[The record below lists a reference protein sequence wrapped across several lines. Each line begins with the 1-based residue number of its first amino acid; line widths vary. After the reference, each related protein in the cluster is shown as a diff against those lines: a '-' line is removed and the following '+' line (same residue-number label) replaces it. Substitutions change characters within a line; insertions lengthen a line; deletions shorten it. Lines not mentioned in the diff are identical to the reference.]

1 MLSINLFKKHIFFE
15 FMKNFL
21 IVGAT
26 FIAFAIV
33 LDLFEEISFFKE
45 YDVGPFF
52 PLIMSL
58 LKVPSILYEI
68 FPFIFLISTRMF
80 FVNLFEKEELIVLKK
95 HGVDNLVLIKILII
109 TSLVCGILIVSLFY
123 TISAQMK
130 HSYLSFK
137 NKFTDDKKYL
147 AVVNENG
154 LWIKDEVD
162 NSINIINAETFEND
176 TLKKLIITQMDKDFN
191 IVKTIIGKSANIQK
205 NTWKIKNVEVH
216 EIEKSKA
223 NHDQILFKTN
233 FNKEKLNSIF
243 SNLTSLTFFE
253 LLSMSKDYNQL
264 GYSTLEI
271 NSHLHKLYSFP
282 IYLMIMSLV
291 GGILMLNIKYN
302 KSKIVNITIGI
313 ILSVIIYYLN
323 YFINLLGTNEKLPI
337 IISIWLPHLILF
349 LLCLT
354 FLIRINEN

>member
-1 MLSINLFKKHIFFE
+1 MIIKTYQQY
-15 FMKNFL
+15 L
-21 IVGAT
+21 I
-26 FIAFAIV
+26 
-33 LDLFEEISFFKE
+33 K
-45 YDVGPFF
+45 
-52 PLIMSL
+52 SL
-58 LKVPSILYEI
+58 LKNIFLISCLFLILSFLLNILEEIKFFKNLDLGISYSFLLTFLNVPSILYEI
-68 FPFIFLISTRMF
+68 FPFIFLISTQMF

-95 HGVDNLVLIKILII
+95 HGLDNLVLIKILII

-137 NKFTDDKKYL
+137 NKFTDDNKYL

-162 NSINIINAETFEND
+162 NSINIINAEIFEND

-216 EIEKSKA
+216 EIEKSKVS
-223 NHDQILFKTN
+223 HDQILFKTN
-233 FNKEKLNSIF
+233 FNKEKLNNIF

-349 LLCLT
+349 LFCLT

>member
-1 MLSINLFKKHIFFE
+1 MIIKTYQQY
-15 FMKNFL
+15 L
-21 IVGAT
+21 I
-26 FIAFAIV
+26 
-33 LDLFEEISFFKE
+33 K
-45 YDVGPFF
+45 
-52 PLIMSL
+52 SL
-58 LKVPSILYEI
+58 LKNIFLISCLFLILSFLLNILEEIKFFKNLDLGISYSFLLTFLNVPSILYEI
-68 FPFIFLISTRMF
+68 FPFIFLISTQMF

-95 HGVDNLVLIKILII
+95 HGLDNLVLIKILIT

-123 TISAQMK
+123 TFSAQMK

-137 NKFTDDKKYL
+137 NKFTNDNKYL

-216 EIEKSKA
+216 EIEKSKVS
-223 NHDQILFKTN
+223 HDQILFKTN
-233 FNKEKLNSIF
+233 FNKEKLNNIF

-271 NSHLHKLYSFP
+271 NSHLHKLFSFP

-349 LLCLT
+349 LFCLT

>member
-1 MLSINLFKKHIFFE
+1 MIIKIYQQY
-15 FMKNFL
+15 L
-21 IVGAT
+21 I
-26 FIAFAIV
+26 
-33 LDLFEEISFFKE
+33 K
-45 YDVGPFF
+45 
-52 PLIMSL
+52 SL
-58 LKVPSILYEI
+58 LKYIFLISGIFLILSFLLNIIEEIRFFKNLDLGISYSFLLTFLNVPSIVYEI
-68 FPFIFLISTRMF
+68 FPFIFLISTQMF

-95 HGVDNLVLIKILII
+95 HGLDNLVLIKILII

-123 TISAQMK
+123 TLSAQMK
-130 HSYLSFK
+130 HSYLTFK
-137 NKFTDDKKYL
+137 NKFTNDNKYL

-162 NSINIINAETFEND
+162 NSINIINAEIFEND
-176 TLKKLIITQMDKDFN
+176 TLKKLIITQMDEDFN
-191 IVKTIIGKSANIQK
+191 IIKTIIGKSANIQK

-216 EIEKSKA
+216 ETEKSKVSL
-223 NHDQILFKTN
+223 DQILFKTN
-233 FNKEKLNSIF
+233 FNKEKLNNIF
-243 SNLTSLTFFE
+243 SNLSSLTFIE

-323 YFINLLGTNEKLPI
+323 YFINLLGTNEKIPTIL
-337 IISIWLPHLILF
+337 SIWLPHLILF
-349 LLCLT
+349 LFCLT

>member
-1 MLSINLFKKHIFFE
+1 MIIKIYQQY
-15 FMKNFL
+15 L
-21 IVGAT
+21 I
-26 FIAFAIV
+26 
-33 LDLFEEISFFKE
+33 K
-45 YDVGPFF
+45 
-52 PLIMSL
+52 SL
-58 LKVPSILYEI
+58 LKNIFLISCLFLILSFLLNIIEEIRFFKNLDLGISYSFLLTFLNVPSILYEI
-68 FPFIFLISTRMF
+68 FPFIFLISTQMF

-162 NSINIINAETFEND
+162 NSINIINAEIFEND
-176 TLKKLIITQMDKDFN
+176 TLKKLTITQMDKDFN
-191 IVKTIIGKSANIQK
+191 IVKTIVGKSANIQK
-205 NTWKIKNVEVH
+205 NTWKIKNVEVY
-216 EIEKSKA
+216 EIEQSKA
-223 NHDQILFKTN
+223 SYDQILFKTN
-233 FNKEKLNSIF
+233 FNKEKLNNIF

-349 LLCLT
+349 LFCLT

>member
-1 MLSINLFKKHIFFE
+1 MIIKTYQQY
-15 FMKNFL
+15 L
-21 IVGAT
+21 I
-26 FIAFAIV
+26 
-33 LDLFEEISFFKE
+33 K
-45 YDVGPFF
+45 
-52 PLIMSL
+52 SL
-58 LKVPSILYEI
+58 LKNIFLISCIFLILSFVLNILEEIKFLKNSDLGISYSFLLTFLNVPSIVYEI
-68 FPFIFLISTRMF
+68 FPFIFLISTQMF

-95 HGVDNLVLIKILII
+95 HGLDNLVLIKILII
-109 TSLVCGILIVSLFY
+109 TSLVCGILIVSVFY
-123 TISAQMK
+123 TFSAQMK

-137 NKFTDDKKYL
+137 NKFTNDNKYL

-162 NSINIINAETFEND
+162 NSINIINAEIFEND
-176 TLKKLIITQMDKDFN
+176 TLKKLIITQMDRDFN

-205 NTWKIKNVEVH
+205 NTWKIKNVVVH
-216 EIEKSKA
+216 EMEKSRA

-233 FNKEKLNSIF
+233 FNKEKLNNIF
-243 SNLTSLTFFE
+243 SNLTSLTFFQ

-291 GGILMLNIKYN
+291 GGILMLNVKYN
-302 KSKIVNITIGI
+302 KSKVANITIGI

-323 YFINLLGTNEKLPI
+323 YFINLLGTNEKIPTIL
-337 IISIWLPHLILF
+337 SIWLPHLILF
-349 LLCLT
+349 LFCLT

>member
-1 MLSINLFKKHIFFE
+1 MIIKTYQQY
-15 FMKNFL
+15 L
-21 IVGAT
+21 I
-26 FIAFAIV
+26 
-33 LDLFEEISFFKE
+33 K
-45 YDVGPFF
+45 
-52 PLIMSL
+52 SL
-58 LKVPSILYEI
+58 LKNIFLISCLFLILSFLLNILEEIKFFKNLDLGISFSFLLTFLNVPSILYEI
-68 FPFIFLISTRMF
+68 FPFIFLISTQMF

-216 EIEKSKA
+216 EIEKSKVS
-223 NHDQILFKTN
+223 HDQILFKTN
-233 FNKEKLNSIF
+233 FNKEKLNNIF

-349 LLCLT
+349 LFCLT

>member
-1 MLSINLFKKHIFFE
+1 MIIKTYQQY
-15 FMKNFL
+15 L
-21 IVGAT
+21 I
-26 FIAFAIV
+26 
-33 LDLFEEISFFKE
+33 K
-45 YDVGPFF
+45 
-52 PLIMSL
+52 SL
-58 LKVPSILYEI
+58 LKNIFLISCLFLILSFLLNILEEIKFFKNLDLGISFSFLLTFLNVPSILYEI
-68 FPFIFLISTRMF
+68 FPFIFLISTQMF

-162 NSINIINAETFEND
+162 NSINIINAEIFEND

-216 EIEKSKA
+216 EIEKAKVS
-223 NHDQILFKTN
+223 HDQILFKTN
-233 FNKEKLNSIF
+233 FNKEKLNNIF

-349 LLCLT
+349 LFCLT

>member
-1 MLSINLFKKHIFFE
+1 MIIKTYQQY
-15 FMKNFL
+15 L
-21 IVGAT
+21 I
-26 FIAFAIV
+26 
-33 LDLFEEISFFKE
+33 K
-45 YDVGPFF
+45 
-52 PLIMSL
+52 SL
-58 LKVPSILYEI
+58 LKNIFLISCLFLILSFLLNILEEIKFFKNLDLGISYSFLLTFLNVPSILYEI
-68 FPFIFLISTRMF
+68 FPFIFLISTQMF

-95 HGVDNLVLIKILII
+95 HGVDNLVLIKILIT

-162 NSINIINAETFEND
+162 NSINIINAEIFEND

-216 EIEKSKA
+216 EIEKPKVS
-223 NHDQILFKTN
+223 HDQILFKTN
-233 FNKEKLNSIF
+233 FNKEKLNNIF

-349 LLCLT
+349 LFCLT

>member
-1 MLSINLFKKHIFFE
+1 MIIKIYQQY
-15 FMKNFL
+15 L
-21 IVGAT
+21 I
-26 FIAFAIV
+26 
-33 LDLFEEISFFKE
+33 K
-45 YDVGPFF
+45 
-52 PLIMSL
+52 SL
-58 LKVPSILYEI
+58 LKNIFLISCLFLILSFLLNILEEIKFFKNLDLGISYSFLLTFLNVPSILYEI
-68 FPFIFLISTRMF
+68 FPFIFLISTQMF

-162 NSINIINAETFEND
+162 NSINIINAEIFEND

-216 EIEKSKA
+216 EIEKPKA
-223 NHDQILFKTN
+223 SYDQILFKTN

-349 LLCLT
+349 LFCLT

>member
-1 MLSINLFKKHIFFE
+1 MIIKTYQQY
-15 FMKNFL
+15 L
-21 IVGAT
+21 I
-26 FIAFAIV
+26 
-33 LDLFEEISFFKE
+33 K
-45 YDVGPFF
+45 
-52 PLIMSL
+52 SL
-58 LKVPSILYEI
+58 LKNIFLISCLFLILSFLLNILEEIKFFKNLDLGISYSFLLTFLNVPSILYEI
-68 FPFIFLISTRMF
+68 FPFIFLISTQMF

-162 NSINIINAETFEND
+162 NSINIINAEIFEND

-191 IVKTIIGKSANIQK
+191 IVKTIVGKSANIQK

-216 EIEKSKA
+216 EIENPKVSH
-223 NHDQILFKTN
+223 NQILFKTN
-233 FNKEKLNSIF
+233 FNNEKLNNIF

-349 LLCLT
+349 LFCLT

>member
-1 MLSINLFKKHIFFE
+1 MIIKTYQQY
-15 FMKNFL
+15 L
-21 IVGAT
+21 I
-26 FIAFAIV
+26 
-33 LDLFEEISFFKE
+33 K
-45 YDVGPFF
+45 
-52 PLIMSL
+52 SL
-58 LKVPSILYEI
+58 LKNIFLISFIFLILAFLLNIVEEIRFFKNLDLGISYSFLLTFLNVPSIVYEI
-68 FPFIFLISTRMF
+68 FPFIFLISTQMF

-95 HGVDNLVLIKILII
+95 HGLDNLVLIKILIT

-123 TISAQMK
+123 TFSAKMK

-137 NKFTDDKKYL
+137 NKFTNDNKYL

-162 NSINIINAETFEND
+162 NSINIINAEIFEND
-176 TLKKLIITQMDKDFN
+176 ILKNLIITQMDRNFS
-191 IVKTIIGKSANIQK
+191 IVKTIIAKSANIQK

-216 EIEKSKA
+216 ETEKAKA

-233 FNKEKLNSIF
+233 FNKEKLNNIF
-243 SNLTSLTFFE
+243 SNLTSLTFFQ
-253 LLSMSKDYNQL
+253 LLSMSKDYDQL

-323 YFINLLGTNEKLPI
+323 YFINLLGTNEKIPTIL
-337 IISIWLPHLILF
+337 SIWLPHLILF
-349 LLCLT
+349 LFCLT

>member
-1 MLSINLFKKHIFFE
+1 MIIKTYQQY
-15 FMKNFL
+15 L
-21 IVGAT
+21 I
-26 FIAFAIV
+26 
-33 LDLFEEISFFKE
+33 K
-45 YDVGPFF
+45 
-52 PLIMSL
+52 SL
-58 LKVPSILYEI
+58 LKNIFLISCLFLILSFLLNILEEIKFFKNLDLGISYSFLLTFLNVPSILYEI
-68 FPFIFLISTRMF
+68 FPFIFLISTQMF

-123 TISAQMK
+123 TISSQMK

-162 NSINIINAETFEND
+162 NSINIINAEIFEND
-176 TLKKLIITQMDKDFN
+176 TLKKLTITQMDKDFN

-216 EIEKSKA
+216 EIENPKVS
-223 NHDQILFKTN
+223 HDQILFKTN
-233 FNKEKLNSIF
+233 FNKEKLNNIF

-323 YFINLLGTNEKLPI
+323 FFINLLGTNEKLPI

-349 LLCLT
+349 LFCLT

>member
-1 MLSINLFKKHIFFE
+1 MIIKTYQQY
-15 FMKNFL
+15 L
-21 IVGAT
+21 I
-26 FIAFAIV
+26 
-33 LDLFEEISFFKE
+33 K
-45 YDVGPFF
+45 
-52 PLIMSL
+52 SL
-58 LKVPSILYEI
+58 LKNIFLISGIFLILSFLLNIIEEIRFFKNLDLGISYSFLLTFLNVPSIVYEI
-68 FPFIFLISTRMF
+68 FPFIFLISTQMF

-95 HGVDNLVLIKILII
+95 HGLDNLVLIRILIT

-123 TISAQMK
+123 TFSAQMK

-137 NKFTDDKKYL
+137 NKFTNDNKYL

-162 NSINIINAETFEND
+162 NSINIINAEIFEND
-176 TLKKLIITQMDKDFN
+176 TLKNLIITQMDKNFN
-191 IVKTIIGKSANIQK
+191 IVKTIIAKSANIQK

-216 EIEKSKA
+216 EAEKPRA

-233 FNKEKLNSIF
+233 FNKEKLNNIF
-243 SNLTSLTFFE
+243 SNLTSLTFFQ

-264 GYSTLEI
+264 GYSTIEI

-291 GGILMLNIKYN
+291 GGILMLKIKHN

-323 YFINLLGTNEKLPI
+323 YFINLLGTNEKIPTIL
-337 IISIWLPHLILF
+337 SIWLPHLILF
-349 LLCLT
+349 LFCLT

>member
-1 MLSINLFKKHIFFE
+1 MIIKIYQQY
-15 FMKNFL
+15 L
-21 IVGAT
+21 I
-26 FIAFAIV
+26 
-33 LDLFEEISFFKE
+33 K
-45 YDVGPFF
+45 
-52 PLIMSL
+52 SL
-58 LKVPSILYEI
+58 LKNIFLISCLFLILSFLLNIIEEIRFFKNLDLGISYSFLLTFLNVPSILYEI
-68 FPFIFLISTRMF
+68 FPFIFLISTQMF
-80 FVNLFEKEELIVLKK
+80 FVNLFEKEEIIVLKK
-95 HGVDNLVLIKILII
+95 HGLDNLVLVKILII

-162 NSINIINAETFEND
+162 NSINIINAEIFEND

-216 EIEKSKA
+216 EVGKSEVS
-223 NHDQILFKTN
+223 HDQILFKTN
-233 FNKEKLNSIF
+233 FNKEKLNNIF

-349 LLCLT
+349 LFCLT

>member
-1 MLSINLFKKHIFFE
+1 MIIKTYQQY
-15 FMKNFL
+15 L
-21 IVGAT
+21 I
-26 FIAFAIV
+26 
-33 LDLFEEISFFKE
+33 K
-45 YDVGPFF
+45 
-52 PLIMSL
+52 SL
-58 LKVPSILYEI
+58 LKNIFLISCLFLILSFLLNILEEIKFFKNLDLGISYSFLLTFLNVPSILYEI
-68 FPFIFLISTRMF
+68 FPFIFLISTQMF

-95 HGVDNLVLIKILII
+95 HGLDNLVIIKILII

-123 TISAQMK
+123 TISSQMK

-162 NSINIINAETFEND
+162 NSINIINAEIFEND

-216 EIEKSKA
+216 EIEKSKVS
-223 NHDQILFKTN
+223 HDQILFKTN
-233 FNKEKLNSIF
+233 FNKEKLNNIF

-349 LLCLT
+349 LFCLT

>member
-1 MLSINLFKKHIFFE
+1 MIIKTYQQY
-15 FMKNFL
+15 L
-21 IVGAT
+21 I
-26 FIAFAIV
+26 
-33 LDLFEEISFFKE
+33 K
-45 YDVGPFF
+45 
-52 PLIMSL
+52 SL
-58 LKVPSILYEI
+58 LKNIFLISCLFLILSFLLNILEEIKFFKNLDLGISYSFLLTFLNVPSILYEI
-68 FPFIFLISTRMF
+68 FPFIFLISTQMF

-191 IVKTIIGKSANIQK
+191 IVKIIIGKSANIQK

-216 EIEKSKA
+216 EMEKPKVS
-223 NHDQILFKTN
+223 HDQILFKTN
-233 FNKEKLNSIF
+233 FNKEKLNNIF

-349 LLCLT
+349 LFCLT

>member
-1 MLSINLFKKHIFFE
+1 MIIKTYQQY
-15 FMKNFL
+15 L
-21 IVGAT
+21 I
-26 FIAFAIV
+26 
-33 LDLFEEISFFKE
+33 K
-45 YDVGPFF
+45 
-52 PLIMSL
+52 SL
-58 LKVPSILYEI
+58 LKNIFLISCLFLILSFLLNILEEIKFFKNLDLGISYSFLLTFLNVPSILYEI
-68 FPFIFLISTRMF
+68 FPFIFLISTQMF

-162 NSINIINAETFEND
+162 NSINIINAEIFEND

-216 EIEKSKA
+216 EIEKSKVR
-223 NHDQILFKTN
+223 HDQILFKTN

-349 LLCLT
+349 LFCLT

>member
-1 MLSINLFKKHIFFE
+1 MIIKIYQQY
-15 FMKNFL
+15 L
-21 IVGAT
+21 I
-26 FIAFAIV
+26 
-33 LDLFEEISFFKE
+33 K
-45 YDVGPFF
+45 
-52 PLIMSL
+52 SL
-58 LKVPSILYEI
+58 LKWIFLISGIFLILSFLLNIIEEIRFFKNLDLGISYSFLLTFLNVPSILYEI
-68 FPFIFLISTRMF
+68 FPFIFLISTQMF

-95 HGVDNLVLIKILII
+95 HGVDNLVLIKILIT

-162 NSINIINAETFEND
+162 NSINIINAEIFEND
-176 TLKKLIITQMDKDFN
+176 TLKKLTITQMDKDFN
-191 IVKTIIGKSANIQK
+191 IVKTIVGKSANIQK
-205 NTWKIKNVEVH
+205 NTWKIKNVEVY
-216 EIEKSKA
+216 EIEQSKA
-223 NHDQILFKTN
+223 SYDQILFKTN

-349 LLCLT
+349 LFCLT

>member
-1 MLSINLFKKHIFFE
+1 MIIKTYQQY
-15 FMKNFL
+15 L
-21 IVGAT
+21 I
-26 FIAFAIV
+26 
-33 LDLFEEISFFKE
+33 K
-45 YDVGPFF
+45 
-52 PLIMSL
+52 SL
-58 LKVPSILYEI
+58 LKNIFLISCLFLILSFLLNILEEIKFFKNLDLGISYSFLLTFLNVPSILYEI
-68 FPFIFLISTRMF
+68 FPFIFLISTQMF

-95 HGVDNLVLIKILII
+95 HGLDNLVIIKILII

-162 NSINIINAETFEND
+162 NSINIINAEIFEND

-216 EIEKSKA
+216 EIEKSKVS
-223 NHDQILFKTN
+223 HDQILFKTN
-233 FNKEKLNSIF
+233 FNKEKLNNIF

-349 LLCLT
+349 LFCLT

>member
-1 MLSINLFKKHIFFE
+1 
-15 FMKNFL
+15 
-21 IVGAT
+21 
-26 FIAFAIV
+26 
-33 LDLFEEISFFKE
+33 
-45 YDVGPFF
+45 
-52 PLIMSL
+52 
-58 LKVPSILYEI
+58 
-68 FPFIFLISTRMF
+68 MF

-162 NSINIINAETFEND
+162 NSINIINAEIFEND

-216 EIEKSKA
+216 EIEKSKVS
-223 NHDQILFKTN
+223 HDQILFKTN
-233 FNKEKLNSIF
+233 FNKEKLNNIF

-349 LLCLT
+349 LFCLT

>member
-1 MLSINLFKKHIFFE
+1 MIIKTYQQY
-15 FMKNFL
+15 L
-21 IVGAT
+21 I
-26 FIAFAIV
+26 
-33 LDLFEEISFFKE
+33 K
-45 YDVGPFF
+45 
-52 PLIMSL
+52 SL
-58 LKVPSILYEI
+58 LKNIFLISCLFLILSFLLNILEEIKFFKNLDLGISYSFLLTFLNVPSILYEI
-68 FPFIFLISTRMF
+68 FPFIFLISTQMF

-123 TISAQMK
+123 TISSQMK

-162 NSINIINAETFEND
+162 NSINIINAEIFEND

-216 EIEKSKA
+216 EIEKPKVS
-223 NHDQILFKTN
+223 HDQILFKTN
-233 FNKEKLNSIF
+233 FNKEKLNNIF

-349 LLCLT
+349 LFCLT

>member
-1 MLSINLFKKHIFFE
+1 MIIKTYQQY
-15 FMKNFL
+15 L
-21 IVGAT
+21 I
-26 FIAFAIV
+26 
-33 LDLFEEISFFKE
+33 K
-45 YDVGPFF
+45 
-52 PLIMSL
+52 SL
-58 LKVPSILYEI
+58 LKNIFLISCLFLILSFLLNILEEIKFFKNLDLGISYSFLLTFLNVPSILYEI
-68 FPFIFLISTRMF
+68 FPFIFLISTQMF

-123 TISAQMK
+123 TISSQMK

-162 NSINIINAETFEND
+162 NSINIINAEIFEND
-176 TLKKLIITQMDKDFN
+176 TLKKLTITQMDKDFN

-216 EIEKSKA
+216 EIEKSKVS
-223 NHDQILFKTN
+223 HDQILFKTN
-233 FNKEKLNSIF
+233 FNKEKLNNIF

-349 LLCLT
+349 LFCLT

>member
-1 MLSINLFKKHIFFE
+1 MIIKTYQRY
-15 FMKNFL
+15 L
-21 IVGAT
+21 I
-26 FIAFAIV
+26 
-33 LDLFEEISFFKE
+33 K
-45 YDVGPFF
+45 
-52 PLIMSL
+52 SL
-58 LKVPSILYEI
+58 LKNIFLISCIFLILAFFLNIIEEIRFFKNLDLGISYSFLLTFLNVPSIVYEI
-68 FPFIFLISTRMF
+68 FPFIFLISAQMF

-95 HGVDNLVLIKILII
+95 HGLDNLVLIKILIT
-109 TSLVCGILIVSLFY
+109 TSLVCGILIVSVFY
-123 TISAQMK
+123 TFSAQMK

-137 NKFTDDKKYL
+137 NKFTNDNKYL

-154 LWIKDEVD
+154 LWIKDEID
-162 NSINIINAETFEND
+162 NSINIINAEIFEND
-176 TLKKLIITQMDKDFN
+176 TLKKLIITQMDRDFN

-216 EIEKSKA
+216 ETEKSKA

-233 FNKEKLNSIF
+233 FNKEKLNNIF
-243 SNLTSLTFFE
+243 SNLTSLTFFQ

-282 IYLMIMSLV
+282 IYLTIMSLV

-302 KSKIVNITIGI
+302 KSKIANITIGI

-323 YFINLLGTNEKLPI
+323 YFINLLGMNEKIPT

-349 LLCLT
+349 LFCLT

>member
-1 MLSINLFKKHIFFE
+1 MIIKTYQQY
-15 FMKNFL
+15 L
-21 IVGAT
+21 I
-26 FIAFAIV
+26 
-33 LDLFEEISFFKE
+33 K
-45 YDVGPFF
+45 
-52 PLIMSL
+52 SL
-58 LKVPSILYEI
+58 LKNIFLISCLFLILSFLLNILEEIKFFKNLDLGISYSFLLTFLNVPSILYEI
-68 FPFIFLISTRMF
+68 FPFIFLISTQMF

-95 HGVDNLVLIKILII
+95 HGLDNLVIIKILII

-137 NKFTDDKKYL
+137 NKFSDDKKYL

-162 NSINIINAETFEND
+162 NSINIINAEILEND
-176 TLKKLIITQMDKDFN
+176 TLKELIITQMDKDFN

-216 EIEKSKA
+216 EIEKSKVS
-223 NHDQILFKTN
+223 HDQILFKTN
-233 FNKEKLNSIF
+233 FNKEKLNNIF

-349 LLCLT
+349 LFCLT

>member
-1 MLSINLFKKHIFFE
+1 MIIKTYQQY
-15 FMKNFL
+15 L
-21 IVGAT
+21 I
-26 FIAFAIV
+26 
-33 LDLFEEISFFKE
+33 K
-45 YDVGPFF
+45 
-52 PLIMSL
+52 SL
-58 LKVPSILYEI
+58 LKNIFLISCLFLILSFLLNIIEEIRFFKNLDLGISYSFLLTFLNVPSILYEI
-68 FPFIFLISTRMF
+68 FPFIFLISTQMF

-162 NSINIINAETFEND
+162 NSINIINAEIFEND

-216 EIEKSKA
+216 EIKKPKVS
-223 NHDQILFKTN
+223 HDQILFKTN
-233 FNKEKLNSIF
+233 FNKEKLNNIF

-349 LLCLT
+349 LFCLT

>member
-1 MLSINLFKKHIFFE
+1 MIIKIYQQY
-15 FMKNFL
+15 L
-21 IVGAT
+21 I
-26 FIAFAIV
+26 
-33 LDLFEEISFFKE
+33 K
-45 YDVGPFF
+45 
-52 PLIMSL
+52 SL
-58 LKVPSILYEI
+58 LKNIFLISCLFLILSFLLNILEEIKFFKNLDLGISYSFLLTFLNVPSILYEI
-68 FPFIFLISTRMF
+68 FPFIFLISTQMF
-80 FVNLFEKEELIVLKK
+80 FVNLFEKEEIIVLKK
-95 HGVDNLVLIKILII
+95 HGLDNLVLVKILII

-162 NSINIINAETFEND
+162 NSINIINAEIFEND

-191 IVKTIIGKSANIQK
+191 IVKIIIGQSANIQK
-205 NTWKIKNVEVH
+205 NTWKIKNVEVY
-216 EIEKSKA
+216 EIEQSKA
-223 NHDQILFKTN
+223 SYDQILFKTN

-349 LLCLT
+349 LFCLT

>member
-1 MLSINLFKKHIFFE
+1 MIIKTYQQY
-15 FMKNFL
+15 L
-21 IVGAT
+21 I
-26 FIAFAIV
+26 
-33 LDLFEEISFFKE
+33 K
-45 YDVGPFF
+45 
-52 PLIMSL
+52 SL
-58 LKVPSILYEI
+58 LKNIFLISCLFLILSFLLNILEEIKFFKNLDLGISYSFLLTFLNVPSILYEI
-68 FPFIFLISTRMF
+68 FPFIFLISTQMF

-162 NSINIINAETFEND
+162 NSINIINAEIFEND

-216 EIEKSKA
+216 EVGKSKVS
-223 NHDQILFKTN
+223 HDQILFKTN
-233 FNKEKLNSIF
+233 FNKEKLNNIF

-349 LLCLT
+349 LFCLT

>member
-1 MLSINLFKKHIFFE
+1 MIIKIYQQY
-15 FMKNFL
+15 L
-21 IVGAT
+21 I
-26 FIAFAIV
+26 
-33 LDLFEEISFFKE
+33 K
-45 YDVGPFF
+45 
-52 PLIMSL
+52 SL
-58 LKVPSILYEI
+58 LKNIFLISCLFLILSFLLNIIEEIRFFKNLDLGISYSFLLTFLNVPSILYEI
-68 FPFIFLISTRMF
+68 FPFIFLISTQMF
-80 FVNLFEKEELIVLKK
+80 FVNLFEKEEIIVLKK
-95 HGVDNLVLIKILII
+95 HGLDNLVLVKILII

-162 NSINIINAETFEND
+162 NSINIINAEIFEND
-176 TLKKLIITQMDKDFN
+176 TLKKLTITQMDKDFN
-191 IVKTIIGKSANIQK
+191 IVKTIVGKSANIQK

-216 EIEKSKA
+216 EIEKSKVS
-223 NHDQILFKTN
+223 HDQILFKTN
-233 FNKEKLNSIF
+233 FNKEKLNNIF

-349 LLCLT
+349 LFCLT

>member
-1 MLSINLFKKHIFFE
+1 MIIKTYQQY
-15 FMKNFL
+15 L
-21 IVGAT
+21 I
-26 FIAFAIV
+26 
-33 LDLFEEISFFKE
+33 K
-45 YDVGPFF
+45 
-52 PLIMSL
+52 SL
-58 LKVPSILYEI
+58 LKNIFLISCLFLILSFLLNIIEEIRFFKNLDLGISYSFLLTFLNVPSILYEI
-68 FPFIFLISTRMF
+68 FPFIFLISTQMF

-162 NSINIINAETFEND
+162 NSINIINAEIFEND

-216 EIEKSKA
+216 EIEKSKVS
-223 NHDQILFKTN
+223 HDQILFKTN
-233 FNKEKLNSIF
+233 FNKEKLNNIF
-243 SNLTSLTFFE
+243 SNLTSLTFIE

-349 LLCLT
+349 LFCLT

>member
-1 MLSINLFKKHIFFE
+1 MIIKTYQQY
-15 FMKNFL
+15 L
-21 IVGAT
+21 I
-26 FIAFAIV
+26 
-33 LDLFEEISFFKE
+33 K
-45 YDVGPFF
+45 
-52 PLIMSL
+52 SL
-58 LKVPSILYEI
+58 LKNIFLISCLFLILSFLLNILEEIKFFKNLDLGISYSFLLTFLNVPSILYEI
-68 FPFIFLISTRMF
+68 FPFIFLISTQMF

-95 HGVDNLVLIKILII
+95 HGLDNLVLIKILII

-162 NSINIINAETFEND
+162 NSINIINAEIFEND

-216 EIEKSKA
+216 EIEKSKVS
-223 NHDQILFKTN
+223 HDQILFKTN
-233 FNKEKLNSIF
+233 FNKEKLNNIF

-313 ILSVIIYYLN
+313 ILSVIIY
-323 YFINLLGTNEKLPI
+323 F
-337 IISIWLPHLILF
+337 
-349 LLCLT
+349 
-354 FLIRINEN
+354 

>member
-1 MLSINLFKKHIFFE
+1 MIIKTYQQY
-15 FMKNFL
+15 L
-21 IVGAT
+21 I
-26 FIAFAIV
+26 
-33 LDLFEEISFFKE
+33 K
-45 YDVGPFF
+45 
-52 PLIMSL
+52 SL
-58 LKVPSILYEI
+58 LKNIFLISCLFLILSFLLNILEEIKFFKNLDLGISYSFLLTFLNVPSILYEI
-68 FPFIFLISTRMF
+68 FPFIFLISTQMF

-109 TSLVCGILIVSLFY
+109 TSLVCGILIVSVFY
-123 TISAQMK
+123 TFSAQMK

-137 NKFTDDKKYL
+137 NKFTNDNKYL

-162 NSINIINAETFEND
+162 NSINIINAEIFEND
-176 TLKKLIITQMDKDFN
+176 TLKKLIITQMDRDFN

-216 EIEKSKA
+216 EIEKSRT

-233 FNKEKLNSIF
+233 FNKEKLNNIF
-243 SNLTSLTFFE
+243 SNLTSLTFFQ

-302 KSKIVNITIGI
+302 KSKVVNITIGI

-323 YFINLLGTNEKLPI
+323 YFINLLGTNEKIPTIL
-337 IISIWLPHLILF
+337 SIWLPHLILF
-349 LLCLT
+349 LFCLT

>member
-1 MLSINLFKKHIFFE
+1 MIIKTYQQY
-15 FMKNFL
+15 L
-21 IVGAT
+21 I
-26 FIAFAIV
+26 
-33 LDLFEEISFFKE
+33 K
-45 YDVGPFF
+45 
-52 PLIMSL
+52 SL
-58 LKVPSILYEI
+58 LKNIFLISCIFLILSFLLNIIEEIRFFKNLDLGISYSFLLTFLNVPSIVYEI
-68 FPFIFLISTRMF
+68 FPFIFLISTQMF

-95 HGVDNLVLIKILII
+95 HGLDNLVLIKILII

-123 TISAQMK
+123 TFSAQMK

-137 NKFTDDKKYL
+137 NKFTNDNKYL

-162 NSINIINAETFEND
+162 NSINIINAEIFEND
-176 TLKKLIITQMDKDFN
+176 TLKKIIITQMDKDFN

-216 EIEKSKA
+216 EIEKSRV

-233 FNKEKLNSIF
+233 FNKEKLNNIF
-243 SNLTSLTFFE
+243 SNLTSLTFFQ

-323 YFINLLGTNEKLPI
+323 YFINLLGTNEKIPTIL
-337 IISIWLPHLILF
+337 SIWLPHLILF
-349 LLCLT
+349 LFCLT

>member
-1 MLSINLFKKHIFFE
+1 MIIKTYQQY
-15 FMKNFL
+15 L
-21 IVGAT
+21 I
-26 FIAFAIV
+26 
-33 LDLFEEISFFKE
+33 K
-45 YDVGPFF
+45 
-52 PLIMSL
+52 SL
-58 LKVPSILYEI
+58 LKYIFLISGIFLILSFLLNIIEEIRFFKNLDLGISYSFLLTFLNVPSIVYEI
-68 FPFIFLISTRMF
+68 FPFIFLISTQMF

-95 HGVDNLVLIKILII
+95 HGLDNLVLIKILII

-123 TISAQMK
+123 TFSAQMK

-137 NKFTDDKKYL
+137 NKFTNDNKYL

-162 NSINIINAETFEND
+162 NSINIINAEIFEND
-176 TLKKLIITQMDKDFN
+176 TLKKLIITQMDRDFN

-205 NTWKIKNVEVH
+205 NTWKINNVEVY
-216 EIEKSKA
+216 EIEKSRA

-233 FNKEKLNSIF
+233 FNKEKLNNIF
-243 SNLTSLTFFE
+243 SNLTSLTFFQ

-323 YFINLLGTNEKLPI
+323 YFINLLGTNEKIPTIL
-337 IISIWLPHLILF
+337 SIWLPHLILF
-349 LLCLT
+349 LFCLT

>member
-1 MLSINLFKKHIFFE
+1 MIIKTYQQY
-15 FMKNFL
+15 L
-21 IVGAT
+21 I
-26 FIAFAIV
+26 
-33 LDLFEEISFFKE
+33 K
-45 YDVGPFF
+45 
-52 PLIMSL
+52 SL
-58 LKVPSILYEI
+58 LKNIFLISCLFLILSFLLNIIEEIRFFKNLDLGISYSFLLTFLNVPSIVYEI
-68 FPFIFLISTRMF
+68 FPFIFLISTQMF

-95 HGVDNLVLIKILII
+95 HGLDNLVLIKILIT

-123 TISAQMK
+123 TFSAQMK

-137 NKFTDDKKYL
+137 NKFTNDNKYL

-162 NSINIINAETFEND
+162 NSINIINAEIFEND
-176 TLKKLIITQMDKDFN
+176 TLKNLIITQMDKDFN

-216 EIEKSKA
+216 EIEKSRI

-233 FNKEKLNSIF
+233 FNKEKLNNIF
-243 SNLTSLTFFE
+243 SNLTSLTFFQ

-323 YFINLLGTNEKLPI
+323 YFINLLGTNEKIPTIL
-337 IISIWLPHLILF
+337 SIWLPHLILF
-349 LLCLT
+349 LFCLT

>member
-1 MLSINLFKKHIFFE
+1 MIIKIYQQY
-15 FMKNFL
+15 L
-21 IVGAT
+21 I
-26 FIAFAIV
+26 
-33 LDLFEEISFFKE
+33 K
-45 YDVGPFF
+45 
-52 PLIMSL
+52 SL
-58 LKVPSILYEI
+58 LKNIFLISCLFLILSFLLNIIEEIRFFKNLDLGISYSFLLTFLNVPSILYEI
-68 FPFIFLISTRMF
+68 FPFIFLISTQMF
-80 FVNLFEKEELIVLKK
+80 FVNLFEKEEIIVLKK
-95 HGVDNLVLIKILII
+95 HGLDNLVLVKILII

-162 NSINIINAETFEND
+162 NSINIINAEIFEND

-205 NTWKIKNVEVH
+205 NTWKIKNVEIH
-216 EIEKSKA
+216 EIEKSKVS
-223 NHDQILFKTN
+223 HDQILFKTN
-233 FNKEKLNSIF
+233 FNKEKLNNIF

-349 LLCLT
+349 LFCLT

>member
-1 MLSINLFKKHIFFE
+1 MIIKTYQQY
-15 FMKNFL
+15 L
-21 IVGAT
+21 I
-26 FIAFAIV
+26 
-33 LDLFEEISFFKE
+33 K
-45 YDVGPFF
+45 
-52 PLIMSL
+52 SL
-58 LKVPSILYEI
+58 LKYIFLISGVFLILSFLLNIIEEIRFFKNLDLGISYSFLLTFLNVPSIVYEI
-68 FPFIFLISTRMF
+68 FPFIFLISTQMF

-95 HGVDNLVLIKILII
+95 HGLDNLVLIKILIT

-123 TISAQMK
+123 TFSAQMK

-137 NKFTDDKKYL
+137 NKFTNDNKYL

-162 NSINIINAETFEND
+162 NSINIINAEKFEND
-176 TLKKLIITQMDKDFN
+176 TLNKLIITQMDRDFN

-205 NTWKIKNVEVH
+205 NTWKIKNVVVH
-216 EIEKSKA
+216 EMEKSRA

-233 FNKEKLNSIF
+233 FNKEKLNNIF
-243 SNLTSLTFFE
+243 SNLTSLTFFQ

-323 YFINLLGTNEKLPI
+323 YFINLLGTNEKIPTIL
-337 IISIWLPHLILF
+337 SIWLPHLILF
-349 LLCLT
+349 LFCLT

>member
-1 MLSINLFKKHIFFE
+1 MIIKTYQQY
-15 FMKNFL
+15 L
-21 IVGAT
+21 I
-26 FIAFAIV
+26 
-33 LDLFEEISFFKE
+33 K
-45 YDVGPFF
+45 
-52 PLIMSL
+52 SL
-58 LKVPSILYEI
+58 LKNIFLISGIFLILSFLLNIIEEIRFFKNLDLGISYSFLLTFLNVPSIVYEI
-68 FPFIFLISTRMF
+68 FPFIFLISTQMF

-95 HGVDNLVLIKILII
+95 HGLDNLVLIKILIT
-109 TSLVCGILIVSLFY
+109 TSLVCGFLIVSVFY
-123 TISAQMK
+123 TFSAQMK

-137 NKFTDDKKYL
+137 NKFTNDNKYL

-162 NSINIINAETFEND
+162 NSINIINAEIFEND

-191 IVKTIIGKSANIQK
+191 IVKTIIAKSANIQK
-205 NTWKIKNVEVH
+205 NTWKIKNVEIH
-216 EIEKSKA
+216 ETEKSKE
-223 NHDQILFKTN
+223 NHNQILFNTN

-253 LLSMSKDYNQL
+253 LLSMSKDYDQL

-323 YFINLLGTNEKLPI
+323 YFINLLGTNEKIPTIL
-337 IISIWLPHLILF
+337 SIWLPHLILF
-349 LLCLT
+349 LFCLT